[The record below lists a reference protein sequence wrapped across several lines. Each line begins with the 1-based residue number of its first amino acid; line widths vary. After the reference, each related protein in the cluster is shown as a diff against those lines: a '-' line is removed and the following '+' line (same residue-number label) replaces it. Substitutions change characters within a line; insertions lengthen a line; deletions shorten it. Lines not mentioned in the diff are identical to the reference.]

1 MRDSTCNS
9 VVLGRSGLGSV
20 SLPGSEPVL
29 LSWASLSPTF
39 TGKTG
44 PNRGLK
50 PGVVCAQ
57 LGEMMHS
64 GSSLTALYVFEGLC
78 ARG

>member
-1 MRDSTCNS
+1 MRDSTCNNS

-39 TGKTG
+39 TGKTR

-50 PGVVCAQ
+50 HGVVCAR
-57 LGEMMHS
+57 LGEMHS